1 MADIQS
7 LLENSKSNMMNML
20 KNRKYY
26 LAIFLVLVILLV
38 VFALALYVN
47 RTLSKTK
54 VICILLNLLIR
65 LLRLLQK
72 NLLL

>member
-26 LAIFLVLVILLV
+26 LAIFSISY
-38 VFALALYVN
+38 FTGCICFSIICKQN
-47 RTLSKTK
+47 FIKNKTK
-54 VICILLNLLIR
+54 
-65 LLRLLQK
+65 
-72 NLLL
+72 